1 MLYIRSLLSDL
12 TICQSLS
19 SLILSWFFSYL
30 GIALLLLC
38 ASAHHYLELCLVQR
52 HQAEVEAREET
63 AEAEED
69 TEEDHAGPG
78 WQQWPPG
85 KYLNI
90 KYCNHGR
97 SSFMNILLLMFF
109 HEK

>member
-1 MLYIRSLLSDL
+1 MGEVIFRDLAFILY
-12 TICQSLS
+12 
-19 SLILSWFFSYL
+19 FPNL

-38 ASAHHYLELCLVQR
+38 ASAHHNLELSLVQR
-52 HQAEVEAREET
+52 HQAEVKAREET

-85 KYLNI
+85 KYLSNI
-90 KYCNHGR
+90 VITVAT
-97 SSFMNILLLMFF
+97 FL
-109 HEK
+109 